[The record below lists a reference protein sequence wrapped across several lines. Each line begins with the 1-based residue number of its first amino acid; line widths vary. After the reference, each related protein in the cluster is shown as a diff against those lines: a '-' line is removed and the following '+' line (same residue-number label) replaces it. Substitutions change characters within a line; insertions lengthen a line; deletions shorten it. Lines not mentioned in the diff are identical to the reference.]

1 MFLFEGWLLACC
13 KKPWLVKG
21 RIKEKSVRIVLM
33 EDSCW
38 SAYGRIDSRQI
49 SVCQEFC
56 VGRTGGTSELPWDG
70 PVQGVEGEGEGME
83 RKNHFISHCPCLS
96 CIVL

>member
-1 MFLFEGWLLACC
+1 M
-13 KKPWLVKG
+13 
-21 RIKEKSVRIVLM
+21 
-33 EDSCW
+33 
-38 SAYGRIDSRQI
+38 
-49 SVCQEFC
+49 CQEFC
-56 VGRTGGTSELPWDG
+56 VGRTGGTCELPWDG